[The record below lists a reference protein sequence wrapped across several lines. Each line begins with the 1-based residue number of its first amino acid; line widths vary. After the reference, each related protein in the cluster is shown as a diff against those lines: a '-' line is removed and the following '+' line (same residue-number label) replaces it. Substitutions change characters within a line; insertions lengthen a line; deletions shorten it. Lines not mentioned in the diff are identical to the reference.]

1 MSISNLSRSLGFK
14 NFIKLY
20 NNIGCIIPIIMKERY
35 DSRAKPEG
43 PSRGDTL
50 LAVAGT
56 YTLAGTELLYALKG
70 ETAMAVVIGAGAFV
84 IGKKTLAEW
93 RKYHK

>member
-1 MSISNLSRSLGFK
+1 
-14 NFIKLY
+14 
-20 NNIGCIIPIIMKERY
+20 MKERY
-35 DSRAKPEG
+35 DSRAKTEG

-56 YTLAGTELLYALKG
+56 YTLAATELLYALKG
-70 ETAMAVVIGAGAFV
+70 ETTMAVVVGVGAFV

>member
-1 MSISNLSRSLGFK
+1 
-14 NFIKLY
+14 
-20 NNIGCIIPIIMKERY
+20 MKERY
-35 DSRAKPEG
+35 VSRAKPEG

-50 LAVAGT
+50 LAVIGT
-56 YTLAGTELLYALKG
+56 YTLAATELLYALKG
-70 ETAMAVVIGAGAFV
+70 ETTMAIVIGAGTFV